1 MPSLLSNAIHD
12 DKSHFLHNDVRDDD
26 VALIPFSSGTTGLPK
41 GVELT
46 HSNLTAQLSQ
56 IRFQVLVLHFHVYI
70 HPNRCYKGQQKT
82 YNCKLF

>member
-12 DKSHFLHNDVRDDD
+12 DESHFLHNDVRDDD
-26 VALIPFSSGTTGLPK
+26 VALMPFSSGTTGLPK

-56 IRFQVLVLHFHVYI
+56 IRFQVLHFHVYI

>member
-26 VALIPFSSGTTGLPK
+26 VALMPFSSGTTGLPK

-56 IRFQVLVLHFHVYI
+56 IRFQVLHVHVYF
-70 HPNRCYKGQQKT
+70 HPNGCYKGQQKT
-82 YNCKLF
+82 

>member
-1 MPSLLSNAIHD
+1 MPSLLSNTIHD

-26 VALIPFSSGTTGLPK
+26 VALMPFSSGTTGLPK

-56 IRFQVLVLHFHVYI
+56 IRFQVLI
-70 HPNRCYKGQQKT
+70 KDNRKPITVNFSNRVT
-82 YNCKLF
+82 Y